1 MKAAIIDQS
10 SLFNA
15 LSNLYQTLS
24 LYLENSS
31 SDCSTCTSS
40 NDHTNDN
47 IKNDRDGGDNV
58 DTDDIKKEVEEDAY
72 EIDKTKETKKGGIN
86 DITRTNHDT
95 DTTDTDTRIDTQ
107 NLLRHVTSSLLQ
119 LELVRTRGALSKT
132 QRTYNIKLTNVWLYV
147 EYEFR
152 SWLHLMQL

>member
-1 MKAAIIDQS
+1 MAHSSTPHFVIMKETQKNNQTVQQQQQQQQQQVLDTTEKCLKAASIDQS

-15 LSNLYQTLS
+15 LSNLYQILS
-24 LYLENSS
+24 LHLENSS

-47 IKNDRDGGDNV
+47 INNDRDGGDNV
-58 DTDDIKKEVEEDAY
+58 DTDAIKKEVEEDAY

-95 DTTDTDTRIDTQ
+95 DTTDTDTRIDT
-107 NLLRHVTSSLLQ
+107 
-119 LELVRTRGALSKT
+119 
-132 QRTYNIKLTNVWLYV
+132 
-147 EYEFR
+147 
-152 SWLHLMQL
+152 